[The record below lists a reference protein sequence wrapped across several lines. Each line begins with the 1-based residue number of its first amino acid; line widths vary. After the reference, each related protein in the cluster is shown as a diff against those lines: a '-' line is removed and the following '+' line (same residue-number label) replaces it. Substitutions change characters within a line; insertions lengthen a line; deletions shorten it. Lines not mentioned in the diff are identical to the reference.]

1 MDRKQVILSAINNPP
16 PGQAD
21 AIVLALEAAGYV
33 IVPKE
38 PSAAMIEAG
47 DAGID
52 SDCKLE
58 CSPERIYRAM
68 VAAYQ

>member
-33 IVPKE
+33 IVPKAE
-38 PSAAMIEAG
+38 LDELKSAAG
-47 DAGID
+47 
-52 SDCKLE
+52 
-58 CSPERIYRAM
+58 YTH
-68 VAAYQ
+68 Q